1 MRVSDYTLRN
11 LRTFCAVVEHGGY
24 GGAQAIIGAGQS
36 VISTHMRDLE
46 TTLGFSLCQRGRAG
60 FALTEKGEEV
70 YREAKRMLAS
80 VDDCETNLGA
90 LRKILTGHL
99 RVGIVDSEADNP
111 DLPVHEAIHRF
122 FSREHQVRL
131 SLDVGTPELLGK
143 GLQTG
148 DIHVA
153 IGPFPSRQ
161 ANISYTPVYAEEHVL
176 YCGRRHPL
184 FSADPDEL
192 TLAAI
197 AAYPMTLRPYLQ
209 RSELAALP
217 DPVATAM
224 VSNMEAQVVLIR
236 SGSFLGFLPVHF
248 ARKWVERGEMRA
260 LNLPGLGWRSQFY
273 IACRMQPDLPMVA
286 RQFVDNLIHCLS

>member
-1 MRVSDYTLRN
+1 
-11 LRTFCAVVEHGGY
+11 
-24 GGAQAIIGAGQS
+24 
-36 VISTHMRDLE
+36 
-46 TTLGFSLCQRGRAG
+46 
-60 FALTEKGEEV
+60 
-70 YREAKRMLAS
+70 MLAS

-197 AAYPMTLRPYLQ
+197 AAYPITLRPYLQ

-217 DPVATAM
+217 DPVAIAM

-286 RQFVDNLIHCLS
+286 RQFVDDLIHCLS